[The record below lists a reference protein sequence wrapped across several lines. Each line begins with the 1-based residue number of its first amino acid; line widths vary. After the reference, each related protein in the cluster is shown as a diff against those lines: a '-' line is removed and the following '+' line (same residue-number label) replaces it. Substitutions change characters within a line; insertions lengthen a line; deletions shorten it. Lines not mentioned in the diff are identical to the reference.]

1 MLAAG
6 GVSCLPNKFRCSS
19 GLLSIAA
26 LVPMAQS
33 GDSKVTSTA
42 AGLQSLG
49 GLQGA
54 RAVGGGTVALGG
66 QTANQFQI
74 MLEKLGVVTCVTR
87 TGKAVKMVEAQMA
100 KQADRAMIG
109 QVRLM
114 LNKFGFKIKES
125 IHSAGEPAI
134 LARFLDNVFGPFW
147 KEVEKSLLDSFILET
162 GFQFKEYRKALGR
175 HKAEAP

>member
-1 MLAAG
+1 
-6 GVSCLPNKFRCSS
+6 
-19 GLLSIAA
+19 
-26 LVPMAQS
+26 MA
-33 GDSKVTSTA
+33 DKSKVSATA

-49 GLQGA
+49 GLQAA
-54 RAVGGGTVALGG
+54 RPSIVGGAVAPGG
-66 QTANQFQI
+66 QPQSANQFQV

-87 TGKAVKMVEAQMA
+87 TGKAVKMVETQMA

-114 LNKFGFKIKES
+114 LNKFGFKIKEGM
-125 IHSAGEPAI
+125 HTAGEPAI

-162 GFQFKEYRKALGR
+162 GFQFNPEIVAMLNPRQRRLLGE
-175 HKAEAP
+175 HPHYGYD